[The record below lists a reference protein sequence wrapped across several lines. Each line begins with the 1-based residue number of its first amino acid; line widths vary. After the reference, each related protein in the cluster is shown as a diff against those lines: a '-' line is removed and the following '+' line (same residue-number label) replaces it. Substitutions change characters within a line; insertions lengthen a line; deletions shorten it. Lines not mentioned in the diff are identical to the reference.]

1 MKETEIEM
9 YWIVLEYIFNTLET
23 NLKVWERERERDKE
37 RVMSAV
43 YTRRWLFLTMA
54 LRALVIV

>member
-23 NLKVWERERERDKE
+23 NLKVWDRERYKE

>member
-23 NLKVWERERERDKE
+23 NLKVWERERDKE

>member
-23 NLKVWERERERDKE
+23 NFKSLGERERDKE

-43 YTRRWLFLTMA
+43 YTRRWLF
-54 LRALVIV
+54 

>member
-1 MKETEIEM
+1 MKDTEIEM

-23 NLKVWERERERDKE
+23 NLKVWERERDKE

>member
-23 NLKVWERERERDKE
+23 NLKVWERERYKE

>member
-23 NLKVWERERERDKE
+23 NLKVWERERDKE

-43 YTRRWLFLTMA
+43 YTRRWLF
-54 LRALVIV
+54 

>member
-23 NLKVWERERERDKE
+23 NLKVWERERDIKKE
-37 RVMSAV
+37 LCQLSIHVDD
-43 YTRRWLFLTMA
+43 YF
-54 LRALVIV
+54 